1 MRAVIIDDETSLRES
16 TSTLLSI
23 YCPDIEII
31 GQAANVRDGIQLIQ
45 SVNPDLAFL
54 DVEMPDGTGF
64 DIVHAFRDR
73 NFGVIF
79 ITGHDEYAVKAFR
92 LSAIDYILKPIDPD
106 ELEKAVEKAKSS
118 YISGEAGLHI
128 KALESNIGEKRLQRI
143 ILKDSEK
150 VYLVGV
156 DEIIRCESDDN
167 YTKFYLTEERKIM
180 VSTTLKEYENLLA
193 GQDFFRCH
201 QSHLINLNFFDH
213 FDKREGGSVHMK
225 DGSMLPVSVRKRDQL
240 MKALEEL

>member
-23 YCPDIEII
+23 YCPDIEIS
-31 GQAANVRDGIQLIQ
+31 GQAANVKDGISLIQ
-45 SVNPDLAFL
+45 KVNPDLAFL

-106 ELEKAVEKAKSS
+106 ELEKAVTKARAS
-118 YISGEAGLHI
+118 YESGIAGLQM
-128 KALESNIGEKRLQRI
+128 KALESNLAEKKVQRI
-143 ILKDSEK
+143 VLKDSEK

-156 DEIIRCESDDN
+156 EEIIRCESDDN
-167 YTKFYLTEERKIM
+167 YTRFYLSEERNIL
-180 VSTTLKEYENLLA
+180 VSTTLKEYENLLSS
-193 GQDFFRCH
+193 QDFFRCH

-213 FDKREGGSVHMK
+213 FDKREGGSVFMK
-225 DGSMLPVSVRKRDQL
+225 DGSRLPVSVRKRDSL